1 MKAGI
6 WQHHMF
12 CGQQIVTILQH
23 RWMIFYW
30 RHTPYSRQLP
40 TLFFSLFQ
48 LLKLLLN
55 RRRLVGRLTC
65 PSVLF
70 KKKNVL
76 LCLQPNSHWTRVIS
90 QVRALQLRN
99 KKYRSNESSVI
110 LFLTSQWASHV
121 FPGLNASF
129 RWEKKLQVDLWWPFP
144 AIVQALETNQLNPKF
159 YDDGVLLQL
168 LLDADFL
175 FFHCTLFFSASQQVR
190 SRKSHIQADFQFG
203 EKYCLD
209 GNGNKTV
216 ATCV

>member
-48 LLKLLLN
+48 LLKLLLS
-55 RRRLVGRLTC
+55 RRRLVGRLSC

-70 KKKNVL
+70 FLKYVL

-129 RWEKKLQVDLWWPFP
+129 RWKKKLQVDLWWPFP
-144 AIVQALETNQLNPKF
+144 AIVQAHETNQIQSFMMKVF
-159 YDDGVLLQL
+159 YFNCCWMLIFCSFT
-168 LLDADFL
+168 AHSFL
-175 FFHCTLFFSASQQVR
+175 FSIAASQIKKVTHP
-190 SRKSHIQADFQFG
+190 SRFPVWRKVLPWW
-203 EKYCLD
+203 KW
-209 GNGNKTV
+209 
-216 ATCV
+216 

>member
-55 RRRLVGRLTC
+55 RRRLVGRLSC

-70 KKKNVL
+70 FLKYVL

-110 LFLTSQWASHV
+110 LFLTSQWASHM

-129 RWEKKLQVDLWWPFP
+129 RWKKKLQVDLWWPFP
-144 AIVQALETNQLNPKF
+144 AIVQAHETNQLNPKF
-159 YDDGVLLQL
+159 YDEGVLLQL

-175 FFHCTLFFSASQQVR
+175 FFHCTLFSFQHR
-190 SRKSHIQADFQFG
+190 SKSDQESHTSKQISSL
-203 EKYCLD
+203 EKSIALMEMVI
-209 GNGNKTV
+209 KQ
-216 ATCV
+216 